1 MRKILFAL
9 VLSVLIVSCS
19 TPTPEV
25 IVVTATAEPPTETPE
40 VRPTNTPFPTP
51 TPPPPTATSMPT
63 EESSV
68 DGDIYALNYQGSYEV
83 EGVSVEVIRI
93 LFGSA
98 EAVSDYK
105 EVPIEEWSEYAYDTF
120 AWTNMDVI
128 GEVVIR
134 YTNNRDEPVELAF
147 GSCGE
152 NLLLVGGQQIG
163 FNDVGL
169 DAVQNL
175 CHDPLY
181 PQSSVIQG
189 VWFPI
194 KNISAGDI
202 TEATLILECPNPVDG
217 YECIGSDWNITI
229 DLIDHRYDEL
239 PEELK

>member
-1 MRKILFAL
+1 MRKIFF
-9 VLSVLIVSCS
+9 VLAISILIVSCS

-25 IVVTATAEPPTETPE
+25 IVVTATDEPPTETLE

-51 TPPPPTATSMPT
+51 TPPPPTATSAPT
-63 EESSV
+63 EASTIS
-68 DGDIYALNYQGSYEV
+68 DDIYALNYLGSYEV
-83 EGVSVEVIRI
+83 EGVSVEVIRV

-105 EVPIEEWSEYAYDTF
+105 DVSLDQWSEYAYDTF
-120 AWTNMDVI
+120 AWTNMTVI

-152 NLLLVGGQQIG
+152 NLLLVSGQQIS
-163 FNDVGL
+163 FNDVGM

-189 VWFPI
+189 VWFPM
-194 KNISAGDI
+194 KNISADDI
-202 TEATLILECPNPVDG
+202 NEATLILECPNPVDG
-217 YECIGSDWNITI
+217 YGCIGSDWNIKI
-229 DLIDHRYDEL
+229 DLSDHRYDEL
-239 PEELK
+239 PDELK